1 MGHLNQGEG
10 ETFFTINNIMGK
22 YATLFSIYS
31 VIYCE
36 TIQLR
41 K

>member
-22 YATLFSIYS
+22 YATLFSIATGF
-31 VIYCE
+31 E
-36 TIQLR
+36 PTTT
-41 K
+41 